1 MDMSMEKELRTRIE
15 ILAALA
21 AVAALYLIN
30 HLVGNL

>member
-30 HLVGNL
+30 HFVGNL